1 MMIRRN
7 KCPRTG
13 EGGHKERSA
22 QLTSETFL
30 HQWPSPLL
38 RRMGFQYER
47 SMAKRKR
54 EVGPNPSGA
63 IDDKVR
69 IRKDEYLLA

>member
-7 KCPRTG
+7 KCPRPG

-47 SMAKRKR
+47 SMAKWKR

-69 IRKDEYLLA
+69 IRKDDYLLA